1 MYNFF
6 NIYIF
11 FIFNKHMDYIKKDVL
26 RKLCFSIFGNKLNQ
40 M

>member
-11 FIFNKHMDYIKKDVL
+11 IFDKYIDYIKNIK
-26 RKLCFSIFGNKLNQ
+26 KLCFYIFGNKLNQ
-40 M
+40 MQK